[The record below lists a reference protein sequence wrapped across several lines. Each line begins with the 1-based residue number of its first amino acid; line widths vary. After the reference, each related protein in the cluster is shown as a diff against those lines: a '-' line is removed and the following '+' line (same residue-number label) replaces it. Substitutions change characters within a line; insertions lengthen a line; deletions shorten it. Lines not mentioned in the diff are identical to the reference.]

1 MRSKRYIQYSPWT
14 KMLVSSSI
22 LNLKFQK
29 LGLSWMYPPT
39 QDTQDASGNEGLA
52 WDFSSLKIYITIP
65 GWWETNILGRE
76 GGEPKGIFS
85 LGTNIS
91 IQYQISFSQ
100 GTKYWRW
107 SSIPKVGYII
117 YVTSMEVS
125 KVSNLN
131 CTCAKCL
138 SDWLVSSCAFPLY
151 RRRWCFG
158 PKHKAGPSLYAS
170 SSYLG
175 FLQIS
180 LGERPRVS
188 LWILKL

>member
-29 LGLSWMYPPT
+29 LGLSWMYPQPKIPKT
-39 QDTQDASGNEGLA
+39 PVANEGLA

-76 GGEPKGIFS
+76 GGEPKGTFS

-107 SSIPKVGYII
+107 SSISQGWI
-117 YVTSMEVS
+117 YHLCYFHGGIQGIQPELHLRQVSFRLACVKLRFPFTSAPVM
-125 KVSNLN
+125 
-131 CTCAKCL
+131 
-138 SDWLVSSCAFPLY
+138 F
-151 RRRWCFG
+151 
-158 PKHKAGPSLYAS
+158 
-170 SSYLG
+170 
-175 FLQIS
+175 
-180 LGERPRVS
+180 RPQA
-188 LWILKL
+188 